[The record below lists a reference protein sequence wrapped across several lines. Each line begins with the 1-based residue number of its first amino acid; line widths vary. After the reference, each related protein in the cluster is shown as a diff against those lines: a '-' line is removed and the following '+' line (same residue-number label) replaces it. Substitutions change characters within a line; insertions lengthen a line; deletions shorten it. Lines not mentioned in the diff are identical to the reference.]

1 MRILV
6 TGAAG
11 FIGHRLTAALRRAG
25 HRVTALDALR
35 GDPGTLEVRRRRLGR
50 LGGHVVDLAR
60 DPLDPWLNG
69 IDAVAHLAGA
79 TGVRSSFGTGWAT
92 AVRDNVTATG
102 RLAEAA
108 AGRARLVLASSSSVY
123 GTVASGLVGEDAPQ
137 QPHSPY
143 GASKV
148 AAEAAVQAYRHSRGL
163 EAVILRYFTVYGP
176 GQRPDMAIARFLAAA
191 GAGRPLEVYG
201 DGSQTRAYTY
211 VDDVVAATTAA
222 LTRPGIDGGVCNVA
236 GTEAVTV
243 AEVAALIAETLR
255 YPLEIVAR
263 APAEGDVARTAADL
277 SRAAQVLGWTPRV
290 GLAEGIAAQAA
301 AAGLTGVRAPA
312 VGQ

>member
-35 GDPGTLEVRRRRLGR
+35 GDPATVDVRRRRLDR
-50 LGGHVVDLAR
+50 LGGHVVDLAT
-60 DPLDPWLNG
+60 DPLDGWLDG
-69 IDAVAHLAGA
+69 IEAVAHLAAA
-79 TGVRSSFGTGWAT
+79 TGVRSSFGAGWET

-123 GTVASGLVGEDAPQ
+123 GTVPAGQVREDAPLV
-137 QPHSPY
+137 PHSPY

-191 GAGRPLEVYG
+191 GAGTPLEVFG

-211 VDDVVAATTAA
+211 VDDVVAATMTA
-222 LTRPGIDGGVCNVA
+222 LTAPGIDGAVCNIA
-236 GTEAVTV
+236 GTEAATV
-243 AEVAALIAETLR
+243 AEVAAL
-255 YPLEIVAR
+255 VAR
-263 APAEGDVARTAADL
+263 TLGHPVEITAGAPAAGDVARTAADL
-277 SRAAQVLGWTPRV
+277 ARAAAVLGWAPRV
-290 GLAEGIAAQAA
+290 ALAEGIAAQAE
-301 AAGLTGVRAPA
+301 AAGLLDVPA
-312 VGQ
+312 QAAGQ